1 MPRKLCCRRV
11 ERFEAVWRYGGAF
24 ESDNRAVHFQREQ
37 ERLWSPA
44 DPNGITQTSGNNDI

>member
-24 ESDNRAVHFQREQ
+24 ESDNRAVHFHREQ